1 MLKPLRTLIRRGL
14 ELTGLIGPYYRFVER
29 RLARAPVEA
38 VDDGRP
44 MPPADL
50 LVAVAGGP
58 EQASFS
64 ERGRSDAG
72 KFLDLAQAA
81 GADADEPIAVLDWG
95 CGCGRIARWI
105 APEIT
110 AQGG

>member
-1 MLKPLRTLIRRGL
+1 MILPRQMLNADRLQAPGMLKPLRRLIRRGL

-50 LVAVAGGP
+50 LVAVTGGA
-58 EQASFS
+58 EQESFS
-64 ERGRSDAG
+64 ERGR
-72 KFLDLAQAA
+72 
-81 GADADEPIAVLDWG
+81 VLVP
-95 CGCGRIARWI
+95 
-105 APEIT
+105 APWAIS
-110 AQGG
+110 GPG